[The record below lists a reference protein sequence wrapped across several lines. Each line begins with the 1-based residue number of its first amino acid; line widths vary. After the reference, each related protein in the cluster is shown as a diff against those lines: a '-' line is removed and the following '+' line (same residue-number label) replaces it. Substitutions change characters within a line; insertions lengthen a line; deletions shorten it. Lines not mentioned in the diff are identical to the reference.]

1 VTYASF
7 ITLRGLWLGPLLLER
22 YGFSLL
28 QTGNAALAVSAVSLL
43 GPPVFGRLDPMGAKR
58 RPRIVGFS
66 LFMAAAFALL
76 AFVHEPVTGVATM
89 LVIGFLTGFIVWQYA
104 DVRGAYPEALTG
116 RAMAVF
122 TMAMFLGVALVQ
134 WLTGVIATLALAA
147 GFDPYTAVLLGTAAL
162 VALGTVAFRSLP
174 APHSAP

>member
-1 VTYASF
+1 MPARPALNLLPTIQEAIANLLMTREPEF
-7 ITLRGLWLGPLLLER
+7 LR
-22 YGFSLL
+22 F
-28 QTGNAALAVSAVSLL
+28 
-43 GPPVFGRLDPMGAKR
+43 
-58 RPRIVGFS
+58 GFS
-66 LFMAAAFALL
+66 LFMGAAFALL
-76 AFVHEPVTGVATM
+76 AFVHQPVTGVAAM

-134 WLTGVIATLALAA
+134 WLTGVIATLAHEA

-162 VALGTVAFRSLP
+162 VALGTLAFRSLP
-174 APHSAP
+174 APRSAP